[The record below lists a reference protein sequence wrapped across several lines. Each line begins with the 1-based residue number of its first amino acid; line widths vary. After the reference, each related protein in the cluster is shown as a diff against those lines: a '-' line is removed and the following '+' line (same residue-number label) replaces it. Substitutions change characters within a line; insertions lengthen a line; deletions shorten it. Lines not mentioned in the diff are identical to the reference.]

1 MPTCRAGRIPV
12 YVIGGFG
19 WWQDLSPKLPSDSD
33 RVVHRSAFLANIVSL
48 RLDLILALRRPC
60 QLNSLCPARQV
71 DVHNQVVARDGRKAP
86 RGRCLRILWSS
97 LCPVGSLIPRRY
109 TAAPLSPCYFTLSC
123 LGFFTVFVLLR
134 LPVEVLASLRNCMP
148 RMEVVKALPQV
159 HHALAPM
166 RFA

>member
-12 YVIGGFG
+12 YVIRGFG

-33 RVVHRSAFLANIVSL
+33 RVVHRFAFLANIVSL

-71 DVHNQVVARDGRKAP
+71 DVHNQVVARNGRKAP
-86 RGRCLRILWSS
+86 RGRCLRILRSS
-97 LCPVGSLIPRRY
+97 LCRVGLLIPRRY
-109 TAAPLSPCYFTLSC
+109 TAAPLSLCDFTLSR
-123 LGFFTVFVLLR
+123 LGFFTLFVLAL
-134 LPVEVLASLRNCMP
+134 LPVEVAASLRNCMP
-148 RMEVVKALPQV
+148 RKDAVEALPQV
-159 HHALAPM
+159 HHALVPM